1 MRRSAFLIIA
11 LALPGCGGSG
21 ERPAAEKATVTPAA
35 TADRSSGLDQDQ
47 VQIRRA
53 VARYYDALAAK
64 DFPAV
69 CATLVPSEQSYFT
82 GLAGK
87 CPRAFAQEARRLPP
101 RRLKLLAELEAD
113 RVRIK
118 GDRATITVTN
128 AYFSGRHGRL
138 YALRENGAWGL
149 ARRKARPD

>member
-1 MRRSAFLIIA
+1 M
-11 LALPGCGGSG
+11 
-21 ERPAAEKATVTPAA
+21 
-35 TADRSSGLDQDQ
+35 
-47 VQIRRA
+47 
-53 VARYYDALAAK
+53 
-64 DFPAV
+64 
-69 CATLVPSEQSYFT
+69 
-82 GLAGK
+82 
-87 CPRAFAQEARRLPP
+87 PP

-128 AYFSGRHGRL
+128 AYLSGRYGRL